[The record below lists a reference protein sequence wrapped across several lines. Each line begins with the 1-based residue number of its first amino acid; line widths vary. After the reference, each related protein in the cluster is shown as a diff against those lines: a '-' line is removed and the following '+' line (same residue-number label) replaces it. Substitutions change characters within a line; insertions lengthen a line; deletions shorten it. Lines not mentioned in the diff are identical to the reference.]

1 MRMSTTLFLISGDS
15 KSIIAAHKLPHDTL
29 VIPFS
34 EKQLLSLRST
44 VKFIRST
51 PTHTVVFGMKKLSLQ
66 RYHQILKGVLL
77 LAGKTSGYL
86 ADETGERSVY
96 SPLHTIFVESFIL
109 ATEIVASCGIVA
121 QAWIRLRLRART
133 EKRGGLS

>member
-44 VKFIRST
+44 ISFIRST
-51 PTHTVVFGMKKLSLQ
+51 QARTVIFGMKKLSLQ
-66 RYHQILKGVLL
+66 RYHQIFKGVLL

-96 SPLHTIFVESFIL
+96 TPLHTIFVESFIL

-121 QAWIRLRLRART
+121 QAWVRLRLRAFT
-133 EKRGGLS
+133 GKKGGL